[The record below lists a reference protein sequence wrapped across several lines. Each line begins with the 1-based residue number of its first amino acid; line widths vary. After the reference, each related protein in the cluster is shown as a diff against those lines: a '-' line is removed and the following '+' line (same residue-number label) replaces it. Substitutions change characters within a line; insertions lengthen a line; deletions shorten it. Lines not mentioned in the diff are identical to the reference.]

1 MNARASALFAVLAIH
16 LTLLWLLVNSSA
28 TRAARESK
36 AAPPTRITLRPI
48 AASPPVA
55 PAQVA
60 IEAPARVSTPRPPT
74 ARPTRTRE
82 ATSAPGITAM
92 PGPRPEAALRPEP
105 SASEA
110 SPLPSLLDTE
120 ATRRAI
126 RASARNPALGDP
138 RTHSARPDTPEARM
152 AANFDTRLT
161 EEELG
166 DGRRRLRRGAS
177 CVIVTPSRIGQLMP
191 FNEAAARAPSL
202 VSACP

>member
-36 AAPPTRITLRPI
+36 AAPPTRIALRPI

-60 IEAPARVSTPRPPT
+60 IEAPARVSTPHPPT

-105 SASEA
+105 AASEA
-110 SPLPSLLDTE
+110 SPQPSLLDTE

-126 RASARNPALGDP
+126 RASAR
-138 RTHSARPDTPEARM
+138 
-152 AANFDTRLT
+152 
-161 EEELG
+161 
-166 DGRRRLRRGAS
+166 
-177 CVIVTPSRIGQLMP
+177 
-191 FNEAAARAPSL
+191 APSL
-202 VSACP
+202 GDRLARARDEPERPGAQARLANGVKAAGKGDCVKGEFAGAGMGLLSLPFLAIAAAQGDCAK